1 MPNPRRRI
9 VRPPSLTASPSP
21 QHQARA
27 QKLRQRLDQERSAL
41 ARWQTRLKRAF
52 NTVQKQQ
59 KCIARLERQ
68 ITQLEES

>member
-1 MPNPRRRI
+1 MPRRRI
-9 VRPPSLTASPSP
+9 VRPSITNSSPSP
-21 QHQARA
+21 HQQARL
-27 QKLRQRLDQERSAL
+27 QKLRQRLDRERSTL

-68 ITQLEES
+68 IAQGEES